1 MYRKLQYISQG
12 ATAKE
17 QQENI
22 AKALDAGC
30 NWIQLR
36 FKDATEDAFLEL
48 GQNVAKHCKSY
59 NATFIVNDNVAIA
72 RQLDAD
78 GVHLG
83 LEDMHIADA
92 RYILGIDKI
101 IGGTANTLEH
111 IISRVNKGCDYIG
124 LGPLRF
130 TTTKAKL
137 SPVLGLEGYK
147 AICDSLQENNIVTP
161 IYAIGGVEASDVQQ
175 LMDIGIYGIA
185 VSGIISKALQAKALV
200 ESLNN
205 SLYESVE
212 NWR

>member
-1 MYRKLQYISQG
+1 MYSKLQYISQG

-22 AKALDAGC
+22 LKALDSGC

-48 GQNVAKHCKSY
+48 GHIVAKLCKDY
-59 NATFIVNDNVAIA
+59 EAIFIVNDNVAIA
-72 RQLDAD
+72 RQLNAD

-83 LEDMHIADA
+83 LEDMYIADA
-92 RYILGIDKI
+92 RFILGKDKI

-111 IISRVNKGCDYIG
+111 VVSRVNDGCDYIG

-147 AICDSLQENNIVTP
+147 AICASLQESNIITP
-161 IYAIGGVEASDVQQ
+161 IYAIGGVEQSDVQQ

-212 NWR
+212 NCR